1 MGSDYPYSAPADT
14 YGPPPHH
21 QVFEPQQLYEVKQ
34 YVEQINPPH
43 HIDVDI
49 TIPKGNQYLVFSS
62 SIVSQEMILDDI

>member
-21 QVFEPQQLYEVKQ
+21 QIFDDGVFFD
-34 YVEQINPPH
+34 EQINPPH